1 MSLHSSLLAEEPEI
15 PKPSAKLVAELDR
28 LFPAPDVR
36 PGKTNDRLMYEAG
49 ARSVIDELYR
59 RLEED

>member
-1 MSLHSSLLAEEPEI
+1 MPDNEI
-15 PKPSAKLVAELDR
+15 PRPHPALVAEMAR

-36 PGKTNDRLMYEAG
+36 PGKTIDRLMFEAG
-49 ARSVIDELYR
+49 ARSVIDELRR

>member
-1 MSLHSSLLAEEPEI
+1 VDDTT
-15 PKPSAKLVAELDR
+15 PKPHPALVAEMER
-28 LFPAPDVR
+28 LFPVPDVR

-49 ARSVIDELYR
+49 ARSVIDELRR

>member
-1 MSLHSSLLAEEPEI
+1 MPLHSSFRDAEDEI
-15 PKPSAKLVAELDR
+15 PKPQSKLVAELDR